1 MMRAMAFTLASCLSN
16 LSKLGLAVAAVGKS
30 LSSGE
35 QEKWEDFP
43 MIQRNAMEAVK
54 LVKHV
59 KAQKQVIEFS
69 RGDKE
74 TLSCQAQGTEESRE
88 RKQRPAGKMAE
99 KITCFNKA
107 PQMFYLSWRKK

>member
-1 MMRAMAFTLASCLSN
+1 
-16 LSKLGLAVAAVGKS
+16 
-30 LSSGE
+30 
-35 QEKWEDFP
+35 

-107 PQMFYLSWRKK
+107 PQMFYLSWRRK